1 MIDKIKEEPLLSRLL
16 RDECEENEV
25 CVAFDESISRENY
38 VILNIDEHYRSIQL
52 NRPPTP
58 DCLVVLRCEDGTYSL
73 FVIEL
78 KRAGKPRGFKVEK
91 LVAKFETCLNDF
103 IANEFNEIFDQNF
116 KRVQLFFVSN
126 IDPLVNKS
134 LILKGLI
141 SRSVNFQGANR
152 PIVPQLPNYKIEKC

>member
-1 MIDKIKEEPLLSRLL
+1 MIDKIKAEPLLNRLL
-16 RDECEENEV
+16 RNECEENEV
-25 CVAFDESISRENY
+25 CVAFDASISRENY

-58 DCLVVLRCEDGTYSL
+58 DCLIVLKCEDGMYSL

-78 KRAGKPRGFKVEK
+78 KKAAKPRGFKVEK

-103 IANEFNEIFDQNF
+103 VANEFSAIFDQKF
-116 KRVQLFFVSN
+116 KRVKLFFVSN
-126 IDPLVNKS
+126 IDPLTNKS

-141 SRSVNFQGANR
+141 SRSINFQGANR
-152 PIVPQLPNYKIEKC
+152 PIVPKMPNHKIEKC

>member
-1 MIDKIKEEPLLSRLL
+1 MIEKIKEEPLLSRLL

-25 CVAFDESISRENY
+25 CVTFDESIPKENY

-58 DCLVVLRCEDGTYSL
+58 DCLIVQQCEDGTYSL

-78 KRAGKPRGFKVEK
+78 KKAAKPRGFKVDK

-103 IANEFNEIFDQNF
+103 MANEFKDIFDQKF

-126 IDPLVNKS
+126 IDPQTNKS

-141 SRSVNFQGANR
+141 SRSINFQGANR
-152 PIVPQLPNYKIEKC
+152 PIVPKMPNYKIEKC